1 MAFTIP
7 NHADANSPFQAEPDS
22 VDFDILAA
30 GYSGSG
36 VISGCAVTAQ
46 GSPDM
51 TVAVASGVVSVAG
64 VRVSVTGANS
74 TIGTADGTNPRFDM
88 ITVNNSGTIATT
100 AGTAA
105 SVPELPN
112 IPSNSVVLA
121 LIFVP
126 ASDTT
131 IATNQITDKRVF
143 ISNGGSGV
151 LDNIIWNLGSDGD
164 AAMVLSSA
172 IIAAD
177 DELTNVIEGTSDHLA
192 TTANSLIISNVTDD
206 GDILFVVS
214 DGGNSKGL
222 LHLDGANGRVVIHGG
237 DLLMSGAQK
246 IYFYDVG
253 GEYMSSDGST
263 LTITGATALTPTIG
277 STAWANANHAHDASN
292 TGGTLAIG
300 TVTISANNTTDETV
314 YPIFVDGAT
323 GTQGLESD
331 TGLTY
336 NPSTGVL
343 TTTSVT
349 GNLTGNVTGNTSGT
363 ALTVTQAAQSAITS
377 VGTLTGLTMSGDL
390 TLTGAAID
398 VDLIDD
404 NASAISFDSAGKAG
418 ILAIVTTD
426 GSEAVTMSGALTVT
440 GDLTVNGTTTTVDTA
455 TLSVEDPLII
465 LGSGNDSADSV
476 DIGIYGL
483 YDTSGSQDLYSGL
496 FRDAN
501 DSGKWKLFKDLQAAP
516 TTTVN
521 TSGTGYATATLV
533 ANLEGNVTGNVT
545 GNTSGTALTVT
556 QAAQSAITSVG
567 TLTGLTVSGSGQM
580 SIVSTST
587 SAEGILLHANG
598 GGSETIKLHSD
609 QGTGND
615 SIELLSDVGGIS
627 LDVADG
633 KLIKLGGATVFDD
646 EISVSRDGSNHMT
659 VDCTKGNKF
668 TCDMDGTVAN
678 LYLTNPGSTVSGN
691 YMVRLV
697 HNGGARTIDHY
708 YHTGTTTKVH
718 FSGGTKPT
726 LTAATDAE
734 DILALYWDGAAFHA
748 TMMLDSK
755 AYS

>member
-46 GSPDM
+46 GSPNM

-64 VRVSVTGANS
+64 LRVSVTGANS
-74 TIGTADGTNPRFDM
+74 TIGTADSSDPRFDM

-112 IPSNSVVLA
+112 IPANSVVLA

-143 ISNGGSGV
+143 VSSGSAGGV
-151 LDNIIWNLGSDGD
+151 LDDIIMGIGSDSDIAILNRSTSLSAD
-164 AAMVLSSA
+164 AEV
-172 IIAAD
+172 
-177 DELTNVIEGTSDHLA
+177 TNVIEGTSDHLGVA
-192 TTANSLIISNVTDD
+192 ANSLIVSNITND
-206 GDILFVVS
+206 GDIMFAVS

-222 LHLDGANGRVVIHGG
+222 LKLDGANGRVVIHGG

-277 STAWANANHAHDASN
+277 STAWANANHAHTGSSS
-292 TGGTLAIG
+292 GGTVSSG
-300 TVTISANNTTDETV
+300 TVTVTDNESTAENNLIT
-314 YPIFVDGAT
+314 FVADAGTAT
-323 GTQGLESD
+323 GSHGLEMD
-331 TGLTY
+331 GNLHY
-336 NPSTGVL
+336 NPSTG
-343 TTTSVT
+343 TVT
-349 GNLTGNVTGNTSGT
+349 ATAFAGALTGNVTGNASGT
-363 ALTVTQAAQSAITS
+363 AATVTTAAQGAITS

-440 GDLTVNGTTTTVDTA
+440 GNLTVNGTTTTVDTA

-501 DSGKWKLFKDLQAAP
+501 DSGKWKLFKDLQVAP

-521 TSGTGYATATLV
+521 TSGTGYAVGTLV
-533 ANLEGNVTGNVT
+533 ANLEGNVTGNA
-545 GNTSGTALTVT
+545 SGTALTVT
-556 QAAQSAITSVG
+556 QAAQTAITSVG
-567 TLTGLTVSGSGQM
+567 TLTGLAVSGATT

-598 GGSETIKLHSD
+598 GANETIKLHSD

-615 SIELLSDVGGIS
+615 SIELLSDGGGIS

-646 EISVSRDGSNHMT
+646 EISVSRDGSNHLT

-697 HNGGARTIDHY
+697 HNGGARTISHY

-718 FSGGTKPT
+718 FAGGTKPT

-748 TMMLDSK
+748 TIMLDSK